1 MKKFL
6 FFLTLIALLFV
17 VAACGA
23 DSDSDAQANEAEGQ
37 SGEEADA
44 SEESAEDGEQPAE
57 VVVEHELD
65 TTTVPVNPEKV
76 VVFDYGTLETLDEL
90 GVEVAGV
97 PQGNL
102 PPHLEKFEGEEY
114 TNVGSLKEPDFEAL
128 AVLDPDLIIISGRQ
142 SEVYEDL
149 AELAPTIYM
158 GVDTANYLESFQ
170 VNVETL
176 GEIFAKEDE
185 AAEKLDEVLAIV
197 DEVKATTDSSDG
209 KGLIIL
215 TNDGGIS
222 AYGAGSRFGYIH
234 DELGVAQADDNIEVA
249 THGQNVSF
257 EYISETNP
265 DYLFVVDRNTIV
277 GGEESA
283 QKTLDNDLVQG
294 TNAAQNDKIIYLDP
308 YFWYVSGGGL
318 VSVKEMATEVKEAI
332 Q

>member
-1 MKKFL
+1 MKKL
-6 FFLTLIALLFV
+6 IFFLSFIALLFV
-17 VAACGA
+17 VTACGT
-23 DSDSDAQANEAEGQ
+23 DSDTQANEEQ
-37 SGEEADA
+37 SQSTEA
-44 SEESAEDGEQPAE
+44 SENEEQPAE

-102 PPHLEKFEGEEY
+102 PPHLENYESDEY

-142 SEVYEDL
+142 SEVYDDL

-158 GVDTANYLESFQ
+158 GVDTGNYLDSFKA
-170 VNVETL
+170 NVETL
-176 GEIFAKEDE
+176 GEIFAKEE
-185 AAEKLDEVLAIV
+185 LAAEKLDEVLAVV
-197 DEVKATTDSSDG
+197 DEVKASTESSEG
-209 KGLIIL
+209 KGLIVL
-215 TNDGGIS
+215 TNDGSIS
-222 AYGAGSRFGYIH
+222 AYGAGSRFGLIH
-234 DELGVAQADDNIEVA
+234 DELGVAQADENIEVA

-257 EYISETNP
+257 EYIAETNP
-265 DYLFVVDRNTIV
+265 DYLFVIDRNTIV

-294 TNAAQNDKIIYLDP
+294 TSAGQNDKIIYLDP
-308 YFWYVSGGGL
+308 NYWYISGGGL
-318 VSVKEMATEVKEAI
+318 ESVREMATEVRDAI

>member
-1 MKKFL
+1 MKKL
-6 FFLTLIALLFV
+6 FFLITFIALLFV
-17 VAACGA
+17 VSACGA
-23 DSDSDAQANEAEGQ
+23 ESESGAQANEAEGQ
-37 SGEEADA
+37 SGEETEGTEE
-44 SEESAEDGEQPAE
+44 SEEEQPAE

-102 PPHLEKFEGEEY
+102 PPHLEKYEGEEY

-142 SEVYEDL
+142 SAVYEDL
-149 AELAPTIYM
+149 KELAPTIYM

-170 VNVETL
+170 ANVKTL
-176 GEIFAKEDE
+176 GEIFAKEDL
-185 AAEKLDEVLAIV
+185 AAEKLDEVLAVV
-197 DEVKATTDSSDG
+197 DEVKASTESSDG

-215 TNDGGIS
+215 TNDGGVS
-222 AYGAGSRFGYIH
+222 AYGAGSRFGFIH
-234 DELGVAQADDNIEVA
+234 DELGVVQADENIEVA

-257 EYISETNP
+257 EYIAETNP

-277 GGEESA
+277 GGEASA
-283 QKTLDNDLVQG
+283 QKTLDNELVQE
-294 TNAAQNDKIIYLDP
+294 TKAAQNDKIIYLDP

>member
-1 MKKFL
+1 MKKL
-6 FFLTLIALLFV
+6 IFFLSFIALLFV
-17 VAACGA
+17 VTACGT
-23 DSDSDAQANEAEGQ
+23 DSDSDAQANEEQ
-37 SGEEADA
+37 SQSTEA
-44 SEESAEDGEQPAE
+44 SENEEQPAE

-102 PPHLEKFEGEEY
+102 PPHLENYESDEY

-142 SEVYEDL
+142 SEVYDDL

-158 GVDTANYLESFQ
+158 GVDTGNYLESFKA
-170 VNVETL
+170 NVETL
-176 GEIFAKEDE
+176 GEIFAEE
-185 AAEKLDEVLAIV
+185 ELAAEKLDEVLAVV
-197 DEVKATTDSSDG
+197 DEVKASTESSEG
-209 KGLIIL
+209 KGLIVL
-215 TNDGGIS
+215 TNDGSIS
-222 AYGAGSRFGYIH
+222 AYGAGSRFGLIH
-234 DELGVAQADDNIEVA
+234 DELGVAQVDENIEVA

-257 EYISETNP
+257 EYIAETNP
-265 DYLFVVDRNTIV
+265 DYLFVIDRNTIV

-294 TNAAQNDKIIYLDP
+294 TNAGQNDKIIYLDP
-308 YFWYVSGGGL
+308 NYWYISGGGL
-318 VSVKEMATEVKEAI
+318 ESVREMATEVRDAI

>member
-6 FFLTLIALLFV
+6 FFLSLITLLFV
-17 VAACGA
+17 VVACGA
-23 DSDSDAQANEAEGQ
+23 ESESDAQANEEESQ
-37 SGEEADA
+37 SNEEAES
-44 SEESAEDGEQPAE
+44 SEESADQPAE

-65 TTTVPVNPEKV
+65 TTTVPVNPGKV

-142 SEVYEDL
+142 SAVYEDL
-149 AELAPTIYM
+149 AELAPTIYT

-170 VNVETL
+170 TNVETL
-176 GEIFAKEDE
+176 GEIFAKEDV
-185 AAEKLDEVLAIV
+185 AAEKLDEVLAVV
-197 DEVKATTDSSDG
+197 DEVKASTDSSEG

-257 EYISETNP
+257 EYIAETNP

-283 QKTLDNDLVQG
+283 QKTLDNDLVEG
-294 TNAAQNDKIIYLDP
+294 TNAAQNDNIIYLDP

-318 VSVKEMATEVKEAI
+318 VSVKEMAIEVKDAI